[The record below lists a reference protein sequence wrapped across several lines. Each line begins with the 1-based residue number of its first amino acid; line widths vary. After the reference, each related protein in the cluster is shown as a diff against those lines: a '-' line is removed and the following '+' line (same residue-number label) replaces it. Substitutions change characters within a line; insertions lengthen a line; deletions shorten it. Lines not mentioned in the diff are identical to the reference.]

1 MIKATEDFLLG
12 KSNPVN
18 LDYSDTSIKGRLRS
32 IMKKSDRTIKWED
45 ESIQKIVSKIH
56 AADGAPG
63 ARAFI
68 NGKEFHLFG
77 A

>member
-1 MIKATEDFLLG
+1 
-12 KSNPVN
+12 
-18 LDYSDTSIKGRLRS
+18 
-32 IMKKSDRTIKWED
+32 MKKSDRTIKWED